1 MNVSPSSVC
10 VCIVYHHTHLCAFFK
25 MCVLA
30 HLSCFSHQTLREE
43 KASHEKDMS
52 NMRARSEEE
61 ASQMKESQARALE
74 EVAKKHRLTLEN
86 ALTNAE
92 LDKNRLLAVSTHTRT
107 THTHRFMDS
116 KVRPIEK
123 ADVGPSWLIPS

>member
-1 MNVSPSSVC
+1 MLARALCVFVSSITTLTFV
-10 VCIVYHHTHLCAFFK
+10 HFLK
-25 MCVLA
+25 MCALA

-92 LDKNRLLAVSTHTRT
+92 LDKNRLLAVSTHTQT
-107 THTHRFMDS
+107 THSSLH
-116 KVRPIEK
+116 
-123 ADVGPSWLIPS
+123 GLQG

>member
-1 MNVSPSSVC
+1 
-10 VCIVYHHTHLCAFFK
+10 
-25 MCVLA
+25 
-30 HLSCFSHQTLREE
+30 
-43 KASHEKDMS
+43 
-52 NMRARSEEE
+52 MRARSEEE